1 MINLVLFGPPG
12 SGKGTQA
19 VKMSEKYNLTHIST
33 GDLFRLEVGNKTKLG
48 QVARSYM
55 SMGE

>member
-19 VKMSEKYNLTHIST
+19 EFIVREENLIHIST
-33 GDLFRLEVGNKTKLG
+33 GDLFRKNITQKTDLGNLANEYIFH
-48 QVARSYM
+48 Q
-55 SMGE
+55 